1 MYHALRLVE
10 DGDFMEI
17 LSLAR
22 EFFIV
27 ALKLGAI
34 PLIFVYIINTR
45 TMKLWHKVALGLV
58 MGIAYGLI
66 NGEDATYIKP
76 VGDLFL
82 NAIKMII
89 IPLIFF
95 SLISGITSIS
105 DPESL
110 GRIGIKACFAY
121 LATTTFAILTGLA
134 IASIFEPGVNS
145 SLDLSNISAKVDTS
159 MVKDFTFVGLITGIV
174 PSNALSAMV
183 EGNMLQ
189 VVFFSIFTGV
199 TILKMGGLSKRLT
212 DIFQM
217 LSQLIFKM
225 VAIIIQFSP
234 YGALALTGW
243 IVGTQGTGVLTD
255 LLKLILTVITGMV
268 IQYLILGLL
277 IYLFARLSPLPFY
290 RKSIEYQALAFSTSS
305 SKATLATTMQVC
317 REKLGISD
325 SSTSFVLPL
334 GAAMNMDGMAIYLG
348 MTSIFFAQVAGID
361 LAFNDYLI
369 IVLTATVGSIGG
381 AGVPGAS
388 MVMLPMILTAIHVPI
403 EGVALIAGI
412 DRILD
417 MIRTTVNITGDA
429 TITLIIDKTEGKLD
443 EETYYN

>member
-1 MYHALRLVE
+1 MNSF
-10 DGDFMEI
+10 DFNI
-17 LSLAR
+17 VGNFIISTLKLCSIPVL
-22 EFFIV
+22 FVFIV
-27 ALKLGAI
+27 NYFSI
-34 PLIFVYIINTR
+34 
-45 TMKLWHKVALGLV
+45 KLWHKVTIGLALG
-58 MGIAYGLI
+58 IIYGLL
-66 NGEDATYIKP
+66 NGENAVYIKP

-105 DPESL
+105 DPASL
-110 GRIGIKACFAY
+110 GRIGIKTCLAY
-121 LATTTFAILTGLA
+121 LGTTTFAIITGLA
-134 IASIFEPGVNS
+134 LAVFLEPGVNS
-145 SLDLSNISAKVDTS
+145 SLDFSNITAKVDTS
-159 MVKDFTFVGLITGIV
+159 MVKEFSFTNMITDII

-189 VVFFSIFTGV
+189 VVFFSVFTGI
-199 TILKMGGLSKRLT
+199 TILKMGGLSTRLAN
-212 DIFQM
+212 IFQM

-243 IVGTQGTGVLTD
+243 IVGTQGTGVLGD
-255 LLKLILTVITGMV
+255 LLKLIATVITGMTL
-268 IQYLILGLL
+268 QYLLLGLF
-277 IYLFARLSPLPFY
+277 IYIFAKLSPFPFY

-305 SKATLATTMQVC
+305 SKASLSTTMKVC
-317 REKLGISD
+317 REKLGISN

-348 MTSIFFAQVAGID
+348 MTSVFFAQVAGID
-361 LAFNDYLI
+361 LAMHDYI
-369 IVLTATVGSIGG
+369 VIVLTATVGSIGG

-417 MIRTTVNITGDA
+417 MIRTTINITGDA
-429 TITLIIDKTEGKLD
+429 TVTLIIDKTEGKLD
-443 EETYYN
+443 EEIYYS

>member
-1 MYHALRLVE
+1 MI
-10 DGDFMEI
+10 GNI
-17 LSLAR
+17 LESGIKIAT
-22 EFFIV
+22 
-27 ALKLGAI
+27 I
-34 PLIFVYIINTR
+34 PLVFVFIINYFN
-45 TMKLWHKVALGLV
+45 MKLWHKVALGLV
-58 MGIAYGLI
+58 LGIIYGLL
-66 NGEDATYIKP
+66 NGENAEYIKP

-89 IPLIFF
+89 VPLIFF

-105 DPESL
+105 DPASL
-110 GRIGIKACFAY
+110 GRMGIKSCFAY
-121 LATTTFAILTGLA
+121 LFTTTLAIITGLGLA
-134 IASIFEPGVNS
+134 ILFQPGANS
-145 SLDLSNISAKVDTS
+145 SLDLSSLSSKDIDLS
-159 MVKDFTFVGLITGIV
+159 MVKEFSFNNMITGIV
-174 PSNALSAMV
+174 PSNALHAMV

-199 TILKMGGLSKRLT
+199 TILKMGGLSQRLT

-217 LSQLIFKM
+217 LSQLVFKM

-243 IVGTQGTGVLTD
+243 IVGTQGSGVLKD
-255 LLKLILTVITGMV
+255 LLRLLITVVSGMA

-277 IYLFARLSPLPFY
+277 IYLFAKLSPLPFY
-290 RKSIEYQALAFSTSS
+290 KKSIEYQALAFSTSS
-305 SKATLATTMQVC
+305 SKATLSTTMKVC
-317 REKLGISD
+317 REKLGISH

-348 MTSIFFAQVAGID
+348 MTSVFFAQVAGID
-361 LAFNDYLI
+361 LALQDYI
-369 IVLTATVGSIGG
+369 VIVLTATLGSIGG

-388 MVMLPMILTAIHVPI
+388 MVMLPMILTAVHIPI

-417 MIRTTVNITGDA
+417 MLRTTINITGDA
-429 TITLIIDKTEGKLD
+429 TVTLIIDKTEGKLD
-443 EETYYN
+443 EELYYS